1 VTNIY
6 DNQQLLTAG
15 FVQGW
20 QLKTTNSSPCCC
32 SVQLPSFSV
41 LHRSYSKKSLPQNT
55 KTNGFA
61 IPSLNQQARVLKPA
75 LFKINA

>member
-1 VTNIY
+1 LCKAGNSK
-6 DNQQLLTAG
+6 QQIPAPVAVPSSYLL
-15 FVQGW
+15 FQYCIDPI
-20 QLKTTNSSPCCC
+20 Q
-32 SVQLPSFSV
+32 
-41 LHRSYSKKSLPQNT
+41 KKSLPQNT